1 MISTFLVLFLF
12 FSSAAAG
19 QKVLAL
25 TILDSVFTFFAIR
38 TGGTAKAKTRGR
50 GRWIPA
56 ALLCYTVALATGLS
70 ETAAQPASQ
79 PLTLAQAHETALR
92 NHPRITVADLRA
104 LAAQQVTREA
114 RAGFFPQISGNVV
127 AVGTAGDNTR
137 LAAIGG
143 LNNPSIFERNAEGLT
158 VSQLITDF
166 GRTANLTR
174 TAKLRAEAEADFAQA
189 TREQILLEVDAA
201 YFAAL
206 QAQAVT
212 RVAQQTLTTRQ
223 FFLDQVTALASKQLR
238 SDLDV
243 SFARVNLEDA
253 RLLLSKA
260 ESDLQAA
267 FTDLSTLMGERTST
281 NYALIEEPVPTQLS
295 TNADILVEQ
304 ALKSRP
310 DLQQLRNETEAAR
323 RFTSAERALRYPT
336 VSAVGAAGVIPIHD
350 PQLPDTYAAAGVG
363 LSLPLFNGGLY
374 SARAKEAEL
383 RAQAAQERLREA
395 ENNAVRDVRVAFLNA
410 QNAYDRMHITSQLVK
425 NAKKSYD
432 LAQARYDNKV
442 SSIVELNQAQ
452 LNEIQAEITDAQ
464 TKYEYLLRRSALN
477 FQTGQLR

>member
-1 MISTFLVLFLF
+1 MMQIVLILLLLILLLELLFPFVFLGFY
-12 FSSAAAG
+12 
-19 QKVLAL
+19 
-25 TILDSVFTFFAIR
+25 R
-38 TGGTAKAKTRGR
+38 GGGR
-50 GRWIPA
+50 GGA
-56 ALLCYTVALATGLS
+56 GLFS
-70 ETAAQPASQ
+70 EKRSVVLGTMFWFSAMGITPASQ
-79 PLTLAQAHETALR
+79 LLTLQQAHDAALH
-92 NHPRITVADLRA
+92 NHPRITVADLRTLTA
-104 LAAQQVTREA
+104 EQVTREA
-114 RAGFFPQISGNVV
+114 RAGFFPSISGNVV
-127 AVGTAGDNTR
+127 AVGTAGANTR

-143 LNNPSIFERNAEGLT
+143 LNNPSIFERNAEGLS

-174 TAKLRAEAEADFAQA
+174 SAKLRAEAEADNAQA
-189 TREQILLEVDAA
+189 TREQLLLEVDAA

-212 RVAQQTLTTRQ
+212 RVAQQTVTTRQ
-223 FFLDQVTALASKQLR
+223 FFLDQVTALASNQLR

-260 ESDLQAA
+260 ESDLQAG
-267 FTDLSTLMGERTST
+267 FTQLSTLMGERAAT
-281 NYALIEEPVPTQLS
+281 NYQLVEEPVPAQLS
-295 TNADILVEQ
+295 TNVDLLVEQ

-310 DLQQLRNETEAAR
+310 DLQQLRNQTEAAR

-336 VSAVGAAGVIPIHD
+336 ISAVGAAGILPIHD

-363 LSLPLFNGGLY
+363 LSLPLFTGGLY
-374 SARAKEAEL
+374 SARAREAEL
-383 RAQAAQERLREA
+383 RAQAVAESLRDA
-395 ENNAVRDVRVAFLNA
+395 ENNAVRDVRIAWLNA
-410 QNAYDRMHITSQLVK
+410 QNAFDRMRISSQLVA

-432 LAQARYDNKV
+432 LAQARYNNKV

-464 TKYEYLLRRSALN
+464 TRYEYLLRRSALN